1 VSTSPYRVE
10 ITLPCGQDNVILP
23 YHVINLLTGS
33 NIPAGT
39 TNVTTVLFYTGFTGT
54 GTLLT
59 TPIMSGNILTGLTL
73 PGTYHVTITSVGG
86 CSHTNSA
93 YIDIIVQMPGDGAS
107 AGSPIFL
114 NCGDNSV
121 GLAANIPVV
130 GTGVWSLV
138 GSPTWPADDISDYI
152 SGFGSNTIY
161 NNYVTLTSLNEVGD
175 YYFLWTV
182 SNPNCDSTEY
192 HDVLHIIVADTSL
205 TSTYAGADT
214 SYCNGDSISL
224 YAIGEYGYWTAID
237 TSLSFVNPNNA
248 NTIVLGLP
256 AAVTTQHNYAFVW
269 HLLGGC
275 YDITDTVIITL
286 DPGLCCL
293 ASSDPTYIHLPNN
306 FVYDQNTIL
315 TGKYY
320 VEGIVTVTNHAT
332 LDITNVD
339 MVFAECAGID
349 FDEGTVVRANN
360 SVFRPCN
367 IQESWRGLSFAD
379 SSLGIIEQCVFKNAH
394 RAIDM
399 PSGNYTIRIYNNTF
413 ANNHIAIYTNSAR
426 LNEAITGNNFSID
439 NSFVNFYKG
448 DCAETDTFDLSFFD
462 QPGFIANYGIVGN
475 KSNYL
480 GLISQN
486 NFINGCDPEDNHL
499 FYGISGLSMY
509 AIIGNNT
516 FTNLFRAI
524 DLGGANGT
532 QIFNNKIDV
541 AVTGKDETSFRYITQ
556 IRLTQS
562 QYCHINNN
570 ILTSSLKF
578 SNFSERFSIL
588 DFGGLIYCE
597 DNLYTEIADNFT
609 TGGINIISLFNSPYT
624 FVKNNLLKEASY
636 SGIYAKNSLP
646 VDITCNEIFMDSEN
660 LDNRFGIVIDDS
672 DIDRQSSQSLIRNNC
687 VFDASTAISI
697 NSRRCEYKIP
707 VIYNNFLYNYSYTGI
722 HVDGSGSIGTS
733 TYPGRNTFISNNSGN
748 GAVDIEGNILCS
760 VYVAGNYGLNSRV
773 GGITVLNAYPFNSS
787 ASCAH
792 QITEYSHYNFNQ
804 RLAMDSL
811 TICAPFTFYQDSIIL
826 IESGKIS
833 LVEGFE
839 RHINIIDNADMLQQT
854 VGLFKLLSVF
864 EKHDEILAVYN
875 FVNSQDK
882 LTANQHIWLNYFF
895 NFVKRDFQTALANLQ
910 SISSNSEMEQQTLI
924 LETIKTKILLE
935 NIQPRE
941 LDATS
946 IANLKSIAAEE
957 LPFSPQ
963 AFDMLKL
970 ASDGYDYPFQPIV
983 LKTQEHSKNIISL
996 NENALKVY
1004 PNPATNNL
1012 ILELVDATDGKAT
1025 ITIFDALGQ
1034 SVNQVQTNI
1043 KAGKLSIDINS
1054 LASGLYHV
1062 QMINAANQ
1070 SLSNS
1075 FVKQ

>member
-1 VSTSPYRVE
+1 
-10 ITLPCGQDNVILP
+10 
-23 YHVINLLTGS
+23 
-33 NIPAGT
+33 
-39 TNVTTVLFYTGFTGT
+39 
-54 GTLLT
+54 
-59 TPIMSGNILTGLTL
+59 
-73 PGTYHVTITSVGG
+73 
-86 CSHTNSA
+86 
-93 YIDIIVQMPGDGAS
+93 
-107 AGSPIFL
+107 
-114 NCGDNSV
+114 
-121 GLAANIPVV
+121 
-130 GTGVWSLV
+130 
-138 GSPTWPADDISDYI
+138 
-152 SGFGSNTIY
+152 
-161 NNYVTLTSLNEVGD
+161 
-175 YYFLWTV
+175 
-182 SNPNCDSTEY
+182 
-192 HDVLHIIVADTSL
+192 
-205 TSTYAGADT
+205 
-214 SYCNGDSISL
+214 
-224 YAIGEYGYWTAID
+224 
-237 TSLSFVNPNNA
+237 
-248 NTIVLGLP
+248 
-256 AAVTTQHNYAFVW
+256 
-269 HLLGGC
+269 
-275 YDITDTVIITL
+275 
-286 DPGLCCL
+286 
-293 ASSDPTYIHLPNN
+293 
-306 FVYDQNTIL
+306 
-315 TGKYY
+315 
-320 VEGIVTVTNHAT
+320 
-332 LDITNVD
+332 
-339 MVFAECAGID
+339 
-349 FDEGTVVRANN
+349 
-360 SVFRPCN
+360 
-367 IQESWRGLSFAD
+367 
-379 SSLGIIEQCVFKNAH
+379 
-394 RAIDM
+394 
-399 PSGNYTIRIYNNTF
+399 
-413 ANNHIAIYTNSAR
+413 
-426 LNEAITGNNFSID
+426 
-439 NSFVNFYKG
+439 
-448 DCAETDTFDLSFFD
+448 
-462 QPGFIANYGIVGN
+462 
-475 KSNYL
+475 
-480 GLISQN
+480 
-486 NFINGCDPEDNHL
+486 
-499 FYGISGLSMY
+499 
-509 AIIGNNT
+509 
-516 FTNLFRAI
+516 
-524 DLGGANGT
+524 
-532 QIFNNKIDV
+532 
-541 AVTGKDETSFRYITQ
+541 
-556 IRLTQS
+556 
-562 QYCHINNN
+562 
-570 ILTSSLKF
+570 
-578 SNFSERFSIL
+578 
-588 DFGGLIYCE
+588 
-597 DNLYTEIADNFT
+597 
-609 TGGINIISLFNSPYT
+609 
-624 FVKNNLLKEASY
+624 
-636 SGIYAKNSLP
+636 
-646 VDITCNEIFMDSEN
+646 
-660 LDNRFGIVIDDS
+660 
-672 DIDRQSSQSLIRNNC
+672 
-687 VFDASTAISI
+687 
-697 NSRRCEYKIP
+697 
-707 VIYNNFLYNYSYTGI
+707 LYNYSYTGI

-854 VGLFKLLSVF
+854 VGLFKLLAVF

-910 SISSNSEMEQQTLI
+910 SISSNSEMEKQTLI
-924 LETIKTKILLE
+924 LETIKTKMLLE

-1043 KAGKLSIDINS
+1043 KAGKLSIDISS